1 MKIKCLTTFLDG
13 KERFE
18 KDDVRTV
25 DDERGAQFVAN
36 GWAEDVAG
44 RVATG
49 HAADAGSLTI
59 NNSTIGLGDS
69 NG

>member
-25 DDERGAQFVAN
+25 DDERGARFVAN
-36 GWAEDVAG
+36 GWVEDTAG

-49 HAADAGSLTI
+49 AEAGSAGLTI
-59 NNSTIGLGDS
+59 QNSTIGLGDS